1 MNSLVGCEQN
11 VGAWVKKLTFCASF
25 CTLTQLRRT
34 RRGIQNSW
42 TLDPTNRPTT
52 NLATAAVYLGKY
64 FEPFKQFPL
73 TNMRK
78 LPIGGFTNK
87 LQRKIFVKNGQ
98 AKAKSMEYMFKL
110 FQPKCMKYLY
120 KLFLCTSLNISAI

>member
-1 MNSLVGCEQN
+1 MG
-11 VGAWVKKLTFCASF
+11 KKVDLLCLLLYPHSITTDTPRDSEFPGPD
-25 CTLTQLRRT
+25 QRT
-34 RRGIQNSW
+34 
-42 TLDPTNRPTT
+42 TT